1 MTDHR
6 SPPPQAEA
14 CLLAPYPS
22 SQKGGTLIDERVVD
36 LKVHERMLACAGY
49 RPDSGCPHCGQYLHI
64 HDYRSRQLVADP
76 AVAILVVRFWCPSCE
91 ATWQVLP
98 ALVARRLW
106 RSWSVVEQAVA
117 LDEPEPA
124 AEPAA
129 APEPDVPA
137 RTRRRWLSRLAS
149 TAALL
154 VTTLGGAERPELIA
168 VAGVVGLD
176 GTRAELVREYA
187 AHLQLGRAQRLSQL
201 AARIHRLAPGVR
213 LM

>member
-14 CLLAPYPS
+14 CLLVRYPS

-36 LKVHERMLACAGY
+36 LEGHERMLACAGY
-49 RPDSGCPHCGQYLHI
+49 RPDGCPCCGHYLHI
-64 HDYRSRQLVADP
+64 HDYRSRQLLADP
-76 AVAILVVRFWCPSCE
+76 AVSIVVVRFWCPICE

-98 ALVARRLW
+98 AFLARCLW
-106 RSWSVVEQAVA
+106 RSWRVVEQAVVS
-117 LDEPEPA
+117 DEPDEI
-124 AEPAA
+124 AEPVA
-129 APEPDVPA
+129 APEPAVPA
-137 RTRRRWLSRLAS
+137 RTRRRWLARLLS

-154 VTTLGGAERPELIA
+154 VATLGGAERAELIA
-168 VAGVVGLD
+168 VAGAVGLD

-187 AHLQLGRAQRLSQL
+187 ARFEVCRGRRLVQL
-201 AARIHRLAPGVR
+201 AALIHRLAPGVR